1 MAKMS
6 GFTYGFY
13 DSLNHDRRYNALQM
27 SSIFDG
33 IIEDGV
39 YANYLEQFRVEPGS
53 GMNVIVKPGRAWFN
67 HTWTLNTKDQTLKI
81 DPENSSLTRIDSVML
96 TVNRT
101 TAGTNGRTNYLEV
114 VKGAPATS
122 PKVPMPQETEFVFQH
137 ILAHIYV
144 RPGASSITKGDIV
157 IDVGKDSYTPFVA
170 NAVGAPISA
179 DAWFNDWKNDFDT
192 WFDSVKG
199 VFEGDPIGNIVT
211 ELQNC
216 VKYSDPGAGNIGDI
230 RLSVRNLEAESA
242 GKWILTDG
250 RELSVQQHQELYSLI
265 GASGRKSAEYTVA
278 VGTECPEETISD
290 FGYTGNSS
298 SNYMYGPSDV
308 KVKFTTFNNTNG
320 AAAAGIQ
327 IKNGY
332 SAYVVPYSDMKWAN
346 STTTSSIGETT
357 GDVLAIFNSSFRF
370 VRYKPVQ
377 VSDSIANGSGSG
389 NHKVSYI
396 IALFPTE
403 KDNEIGII
411 RYYGFQKNTY
421 GGRIEVLFYNVTTDS
436 LTMSSYDFKP
446 ELPFRDTSPYS
457 INAYVP
463 MVTST
468 AVYIGM
474 SGSARYTGN
483 NQRYY
488 AFSALMRYKFSDRS
502 IKALYDYDYSSRYD
516 YKLFD
521 YKYYFL
527 YNDYFYRVYTTG
539 GEDPEKR
546 YQSVSRASVD
556 SLLDKF
562 TTKSDELGW
571 LLNDYSL
578 RTNTEANG
586 TVFYNILYDL
596 RGGKT
601 TGSSNIFYYSFG
613 KGKYFLAGSL
623 VDDELNKIYY
633 KTSVPGAAVKSLVF
647 EDTTRYYFVI
657 PTTTNGTSGYT
668 GINIAVYTKSNGSN
682 ENVANPSYTV
692 TAVSNFSVPFY
703 MMPMFLSSS
712 NIQLMSG
719 GKPIKL
725 TMSIDNASTF
735 TNLNLSPLDS
745 SAKYYIRCK

>member
-122 PKVPMPQETEFVFQH
+122 PKIPMPQETEFVFQH

-265 GASGRKSAEYTVA
+265 GASGRKSVDYKEM
-278 VGTECPEETISD
+278 VGTECPEETISKL
-290 FGYTGNSS
+290 GYQGDASDKW
-298 SNYMYGPSDV
+298 MYGPSDV
-308 KVKFTTFNNTNG
+308 KVKFTSFNNAKG

-332 SAYVVPYSDMKWAN
+332 SAYVVPHSDMKWAN
-346 STTTSSIGETT
+346 SSVTSSIGATT

-370 VRYKPVQ
+370 VQYKPVQ
-377 VSDSIANGSGSG
+377 VSDTIANGSGSAD
-389 NHKVSYI
+389 HKVSYI

-411 RYYGFQKNTY
+411 RYYGFQKNTH
-421 GGRIEVLFYNVTTDS
+421 GGGIEVLFYNVTTDS
-436 LTMSSYDFKP
+436 LTTSSYKFYP

-474 SGSARYTGN
+474 AGSARYTGDN
-483 NQRYY
+483 IRYCR
-488 AFSALMRYKFSDRS
+488 FSALMRYKFSDRS
-502 IKALYDYDYSSRYD
+502 IKALYDYHYAFSHDDNLSAYR
-516 YKLFD
+516 
-521 YKYYFL
+521 YYFL
-527 YNDYFYRVYTTG
+527 YNNNFYRIYDVG
-539 GEDPEKR
+539 GGGKAEYR
-546 YQSVSRASVD
+546 FQSVSRSSVD
-556 SLLDKF
+556 TLLDKF
-562 TTKSDELGW
+562 TTKDEELNW
-571 LLNDYSL
+571 LLKDYRLSY
-578 RTNTEANG
+578 TTCSSDS
-586 TVFYNILYDL
+586 VFYDILNNCN
-596 RGGKT
+596 
-601 TGSSNIFYYSFG
+601 GSSILYYSFG
-613 KGKYFLAGSL
+613 RGKYFLAGSI
-623 VDDELNKIYY
+623 VDDELKKIYY

-657 PTTTNGTSGYT
+657 PTTSSGTSGYT
-668 GINIAVYTKSNGSN
+668 GINIAVYTKSNGSA

-712 NIQLMSG
+712 NIQLISG

-725 TMSIDNASTF
+725 TMTIDNASTF